1 MATKL
6 HREVSMAKDPNE
18 GVESVAH
25 RLIEAWNRHD
35 PHAFAAVFA
44 ADAEFTNVFGMQ
56 ATGRGEIE
64 QFHAPIFETMFKD
77 SHLSADSV
85 RSRLVRPDVA
95 TLDLRWSM
103 TGARDPMGNEWPRR
117 RGLISVVAT
126 RDHEEW
132 LIATMHNMELGSDE
146 MAKSQEKL
154 QESG

>member
-1 MATKL
+1 MATGNI
-6 HREVSMAKDPNE
+6 RTE

-35 PHAFAAVFA
+35 ARAFAAVFA

-56 ATGRGEIE
+56 ATGRDKIE
-64 QFHAPIFETMFKD
+64 QFHAPIFEKMFKH
-77 SHLSADSV
+77 SHLSAESV
-85 RSRLVRPDVA
+85 RNRLVRPDVA

-103 TGARDPMGNEWPRR
+103 TGALDPMGNEWPRR

-126 RDHEEW
+126 RDHDEW
-132 LIATMHNMELGSDE
+132 LITTMHNMELGDDQ

-154 QESG
+154 QEDK

>member
-1 MATKL
+1 MATGKV
-6 HREVSMAKDPNE
+6 RTEE
-18 GVESVAH
+18 VESVAH

-56 ATGRGEIE
+56 ATGRGKIE

-103 TGARDPMGNEWPRR
+103 TGARDPIGNEWPRR

-126 RDHEEW
+126 RDHDEW
-132 LIATMHNMELGSDE
+132 LIATMHNMELGNDQ

-154 QESG
+154 QAGK

>member
-1 MATKL
+1 MATDKVGTE
-6 HREVSMAKDPNE
+6 EVE
-18 GVESVAH
+18 GIAH

-56 ATGRGEIE
+56 ATGRGKIE
-64 QFHAPIFETMFKD
+64 LFHAPIFETMFKD

-117 RGLISVVAT
+117 RGLISLMAT
-126 RDHEEW
+126 RDHDEW
-132 LIATMHNMELGSDE
+132 MIATMHNMELENDQ

-154 QESG
+154 QEGQ

>member
-1 MATKL
+1 MATGQIGT
-6 HREVSMAKDPNE
+6 E
-18 GVESVAH
+18 GVESVAY

-35 PHAFAAVFA
+35 AHAFATVFA
-44 ADAEFTNVFGMQ
+44 EDAEFTNVFGMQ
-56 ATGRGEIE
+56 ATGRGDIE

-77 SHLSADSV
+77 SHLFADGI

-117 RGLISVVAT
+117 RGLISIVAT

-132 LIATMHNMELGSDE
+132 LIATMHNMELGNDE

-154 QESG
+154 HEGK

>member
-1 MATKL
+1 MATGKV
-6 HREVSMAKDPNE
+6 RTEE
-18 GVESVAH
+18 VESVAH

-56 ATGRGEIE
+56 ATGRGKIE

-103 TGARDPMGNEWPRR
+103 TGARDPIGNEWPRR

-126 RDHEEW
+126 RDHDEW
-132 LIATMHNMELGSDE
+132 LIATMHNLELGNDQ

-154 QESG
+154 QAGK

>member
-1 MATKL
+1 MATGK
-6 HREVSMAKDPNE
+6 VS
-18 GVESVAH
+18 GVESIEH

-35 PHAFAAVFA
+35 AHAFAAVFA

-56 ATGRGEIE
+56 ATGRGGIE

-85 RSRLVRPDVA
+85 RTRLIRPDVA

-117 RGLISVVAT
+117 RGLISIVAT

-132 LIATMHNMELGSDE
+132 LIATMHNMELENDE

-154 QESG
+154 QEDQ

>member
-1 MATKL
+1 MATGKV
-6 HREVSMAKDPNE
+6 RTEE
-18 GVESVAH
+18 VESVAH

-56 ATGRGEIE
+56 ATGRGKIE

-103 TGARDPMGNEWPRR
+103 TGARDPIGNEWPRR

-126 RDHEEW
+126 RDHDEW
-132 LIATMHNMELGSDE
+132 LIAAMHNMELGNDQ

-154 QESG
+154 QAGK